1 MALVS
6 DRLWRA
12 LGRSAQKNQSRSRST
27 VDQASDLASWATDLT
42 DAEIADTATSL
53 RVADAGK
60 LDVPRYLALVR
71 EAADRSIDMRPFDV
85 QLLGA
90 VRMLEGDVVEMATG
104 EGKTLAGAVAAVG
117 YVLSGRHVHVI
128 SINDFLAQRDAT
140 WMGPLFE
147 ILGISVG
154 WIAESSTPEHRRN
167 AYGCDVTYASVNEI
181 GFDVLRDHLV
191 DDVAQLVTPTPDV
204 ALIDEADSVL
214 VDEAL
219 VPLVLAGSVSTDVP
233 AEKVFDA
240 IRLLDE
246 GIDYD
251 TDADGRNVFLTD
263 VGATRVEKELGGI
276 DLYSE
281 DHVGTTLVAV
291 NVALHAQVLVKRDVH
306 YIVRDGRVQLINAS
320 RGRVAEL
327 QRWPDGL
334 QAAVETKERLTQTET
349 GEILDTITVQALIG
363 RYATVCGMTGTAL
376 AAGEQLRTFYGLGV
390 SVIPSNQPNVRVDEP
405 DRVYD
410 TVANKNAA
418 VVEFVKEVHA
428 TGQPV
433 LIGTHDVAE
442 SESLA
447 SLLDDAGVSAVVL
460 NAKNDAEEA
469 TVIAKAGV
477 RGAVT
482 VSTQIAGRGT
492 DIKLGGPE
500 GVEDASV
507 KAAVVEL
514 GGLLVVG
521 TGRHT
526 TERLDDQ
533 LRGRAGRQ
541 GDPGRSVFFSS
552 WEDDVV
558 TANLGPKEQ
567 PKQHDETGLITAG
580 RVADKIDHAQRIAE
594 GAMLDV
600 HSRTWKYNELTAQH
614 REILDSRRASLLT
627 TDEAL
632 ELLASAAPDRA
643 AELRRT
649 LDEDVLVV
657 AARRIVLYH
666 LDRAWSDYLA
676 HLADVRESIHLRALG
691 RENPLDE
698 YHRIAVDAFKTV
710 SSKAIEQAV
719 STFENAE
726 ITSEGIDLDTEGL
739 HRPTSTWTYMVHDN
753 PFAGTA
759 ANRSGL
765 GVIFGG

>member
-1 MALVS
+1 MALGS
-6 DRLWRA
+6 DRLWRV
-12 LGRSAQKNQSRSRST
+12 LGRSAQKAHTRSRST
-27 VDQASDLASWATDLT
+27 VDQASSLASWASGKS
-42 DAEIADTATSL
+42 DADIAEAASDL
-53 RVADAGK
+53 RVGAIDK

-71 EAADRSIDMRPFDV
+71 EAAERSIDMTPFDV

-90 VRMLEGDVVEMATG
+90 VRMLEGDVAEMATG
-104 EGKTLAGAVAAVG
+104 EGKTLAGAIAAVG
-117 YVLSGRHVHVI
+117 YVLSGRRVHVV
-128 SINDFLAQRDAT
+128 SINDFLAHRDAT
-140 WMGPLFE
+140 WMAPLYE
-147 ILGISVG
+147 MLGIGVG
-154 WIAESSTPEHRRN
+154 WVSEASTPAERRA
-167 AYGCDVTYASVNEI
+167 AYARDITYASVNEI

-191 DDVAQLVTPTPDV
+191 DDVADLVSPVPDV

-219 VPLVLAGSVSTDVP
+219 VPLVLAGSVSADVP
-233 AEKVFDA
+233 TEKVFDA
-240 IRLLDE
+240 IRLLHE
-246 GIDYD
+246 GTHYD
-251 TDADGRNVFLTD
+251 TDADGRNVFLTED
-263 VGATRVEKELGGI
+263 GAARLEQEFGI

-334 QAAVETKERLTQTET
+334 QAAVETKERLIRTET

-363 RYATVCGMTGTAL
+363 RYSTVCGMTGTAL

-390 SVIPSNQPNVRVDEP
+390 SVIPPNQPNIRVDEP

-410 TVANKNAA
+410 TAANKNAA
-418 VVEFVKEVHA
+418 VVAFVKSIHE
-428 TGQPV
+428 TEQPI

-442 SESLA
+442 SEDLA
-447 SLLDDAGVSAVVL
+447 AQLEDAGISSVVL

-469 TVIAKAGV
+469 TVIARAGI

-492 DIKLGGPE
+492 DIKLGGAE
-500 GVEDASV
+500 GAKDAAI
-507 KAAVVEL
+507 KDAVVDL

-526 TERLDDQ
+526 TERLDNQ

-558 TANLGPKEQ
+558 VANLGPKEQ
-567 PKQHDETGLITAG
+567 PKRHDDTGLITSGGVSA
-580 RVADKIDHAQRIAE
+580 KIDHAQRIAE
-594 GAMLDV
+594 GAMLEV
-600 HSRTWKYNELTAQH
+600 HSRTWRYNQLTAQH
-614 REILDSRRASLLT
+614 REILDRRRTSLLES
-627 TDEAL
+627 DEAL
-632 ELLASAAPDRA
+632 QLLVSGAPDRA
-643 AELRRT
+643 SELEKTVSTKT
-649 LDEDVLVV
+649 LEVV
-657 AARRIVLYH
+657 ARRIVLFH
-666 LDRAWSDYLA
+666 LDRSWSDYLA

-698 YHRIAVDAFKTV
+698 YHRIAVDAFRTV
-710 SSKAIEQAV
+710 STKAVELAV
-719 STFENAE
+719 ATFESAE
-726 ITSEGIDLDTEGL
+726 ITEDGIDLDSAGL
-739 HRPTSTWTYMVHDN
+739 ARPTSTWTYMVHDN
-753 PFAGTA
+753 PFANSTA
-759 ANRSGL
+759 NSAGL
-765 GVIFGG
+765 GVIFGGQ